1 MSVKVTETPMGTRGG
16 RFNDFLDVVDGIYK
30 GDDNY
35 VRPLNLEL
43 KDRLSKKNPFF
54 EHGEGTLF
62 TAYRNGRCVGR
73 CSASIDNLHIGRY
86 KEDTGFFGF
95 FDTIDDP
102 EVAEALIKEAK
113 RWLTARGMKK
123 VRGPLSLS
131 MNEEIGCLVDGF
143 DTPPMIMMPHHRP
156 YQAGL
161 IEGCGFEKVMDVY
174 SWHYDV
180 GDVNKRALNALASV
194 EAMPEVTTRHV
205 DMKHLERDIRIVM
218 DIFNDAWSDNWGFV
232 PLTESELR
240 QMAKDMKLI
249 LNPKMTFI
257 TEIDGE
263 PAAVALALPNLNEA
277 IRDLGGKLRPVG
289 LAKML
294 WRLKVRG
301 PETARLM
308 ILGIKKEYRKQR
320 RYAALSLFLYARIH
334 KGAKSCGVKVGELSW
349 TLENNHPVNVGI
361 KVMGGKIYKTY
372 RIFEADL

>member
-1 MSVKVTETPMGTRGG
+1 MGTRGG
-16 RFNDFLDVVDGIYK
+16 RFNDFLNVVDGIYK
-30 GDDNY
+30 GDSNY

-73 CSASIDNLHIGRY
+73 CSASIDNLHISRY

-102 EVAEALIKEAK
+102 EVAQALVKEAK

-161 IEGCGFEKVMDVY
+161 IEACGFEKVMDVY
-174 SWHYDV
+174 SWQYNV
-180 GDVNKRALNALASV
+180 GDVNKRALTALAAV

-294 WRLKVRG
+294 WRLKFRG

-308 ILGIKKEYRKQR
+308 ILGIKKQYRKQR
-320 RYAALSLFLYARIH
+320 RYAPLSLFLYARIH
-334 KGAKSCGVKVGELSW
+334 QGAKSCGVKMGELSW